1 MNETLKNKI
10 ENMTLSKVLELC
22 FFHALTN
29 PEQHNGNANS
39 EEVMSQDTDSASD
52 TSQVFKELKLVDAL
66 SALGVLTRLR
76 DFLSVPDSY
85 TNNDVF
91 NRIYA
96 IFDLFF
102 DKKVPNPSSLE
113 EITTWLNETG
123 ADFNLPS
130 IDENIPDNVI
140 NLSDFMAKR
149 AKD

>member
-1 MNETLKNKI
+1 MDESLKNRI
-10 ENMTLSKVLELC
+10 DNMTISEVLELC

-29 PEQHNGNANS
+29 PEQQNDASS
-39 EEVMSQDTDSASD
+39 EEMMSRDADSSSDAS
-52 TSQVFKELKLVDAL
+52 QALKELKLVDAL
-66 SALGVLTRLR
+66 SAHGVITRLR

-85 TNNDVF
+85 TNKDVF
-91 NRIYA
+91 NRIYV
-96 IFDLFF
+96 IFDLLFA
-102 DKKVPNPSSLE
+102 KESPNPSSLK

-130 IDENIPDNVI
+130 TDENIPDNVI